1 MKNRL
6 TKNQLEKL
14 VREQLTDEIRQQI
27 DESIWSSIKYGVG
40 KLGSLEAGTGVGK
53 YLNPKAA
60 KRREVAKDKLE
71 ASLEKESKKKVK
83 ELVASLKKEYETM
96 EEFPNMEDQYE
107 FQAILA
113 HFLAFYESLKAATEK
128 FDYSKGPEE
137 QPEGAMHAD
146 VANEL
151 VQAMQEYLVFQLDN
165 NLADGFK
172 HANEN
177 LESEEGQSLEEMLQ
191 EVDWAKKAAEIEGEE
206 GGEAEGEED
215 FTKKKSMT
223 MEGLQAKTLENTLIA
238 LGGVFVAAHFVAM
251 QTVTETMEVVAPA
264 QGGQTVTGGYSDVIE
279 QTHTKVV
286 ENAANSVSGQG
297 TGGLQTAVA
306 RAAENSGA
314 AGAAPPAELMENM
327 RAMANHSNSSMEE
340 VVSAVGGTL
349 KHPLGERTLAVIAD
363 LDAEGVA
370 VGEIVRSGKV
380 SEDILTRITELD
392 GEVGAAMREL
402 GAGAAQGG
410 GTASPLNSLLDI
422 SHDKFTIA
430 GKMVT
435 EQVVP
440 VGAQMFKMYT
450 LKGAATTATV
460 AVAATFPALGGI
472 LLPIGVAFA
481 TMGLSIKLLRAKGRK
496 DSRAADLAAARDYI
510 KLFKPG
516 VPVLD
521 PKPEQGEEEGPGAG
535 VYEEGSACAQLV
547 QPLRDLDL
555 KVGDTF
561 TYTTADGV
569 EKTAMVLATE
579 GMPAITGWSTGGLK
593 TSRTIDYEEQCQQE
607 NGRFV
612 QGPNMI
618 TFNEGPG
625 TRLEEI
631 LSEEGIDEAQ
641 SAKLNNAIRGV
652 NRDYNKWKST
662 PQRFLKKYGIKR
674 KPKMAYKFAKELSK
688 EEQKQLIDYTKKIR
702 SKVTKASTEKAI
714 GRELKPELIKV
725 ANVPENVGQSYLS
738 NIIDPDGARVR
749 KGKSDEGISPNA
761 KLPEGFKAELNIR
774 DINRG
779 DDNFEA
785 FLKSYT
791 DQLVNSDVKEERV
804 KRWTDVM
811 VPELRKR
818 RGMSGEEPAVD
829 EPAAAEPTAD
839 EPRSKDQ
846 AGKPSTSPAGKSALA
861 GGTSLDDLLGVGSTG
876 IKNQKGGSKK
886 KVRPP
891 TDAGT
896 MRRRKKTRGGRAL
909 EETTEI
915 NETLARWKKIAGIIK
930 ESKDD

>member
-6 TKNQLEKL
+6 TKSQLEEL
-14 VREQLTDEIRQQI
+14 IREQFTEELRQKI
-27 DESIWSSIKYGVG
+27 DEGIWSSLKYGVG
-40 KLGSLEAGTGVGK
+40 KLGSLEGGTGVGK

-83 ELVASLKKEYETM
+83 ELIASLKKEYETM
-96 EEFPNMEDQYE
+96 DEFPNMEDQYE
-107 FQAILA
+107 FQAVLA

-128 FDYSKGPEE
+128 YDYSKGPEE

-151 VQAMQEYLVFQLDN
+151 VQAMQEYLLFQLDN
-165 NLADGFK
+165 NLADSFK

-264 QGGQTVTGGYSDVIE
+264 QGGQTVTGGYSEAIE

-297 TGGLQTAVA
+297 TGGLQAAVQ
-306 RAAENSGA
+306 RAGENSGVPGM
-314 AGAAPPAELMENM
+314 GARQDLVENM
-327 RAMANHSNSSMEE
+327 RAIANHSNSSMEE

-349 KHPLGERTLAVIAD
+349 EHPLGERTLAVIAD

-370 VGEIVRSGKV
+370 VGEIVRSGNI

-410 GTASPLNSLLDI
+410 GAGNPLNSLLDI

-460 AVAATFPALGGI
+460 AVATTFPALGGI

-481 TMGLSIKLLRAKGRK
+481 AMGLSIKLLRAKGRRS
-496 DSRAADLAAARDYI
+496 SRAADLSAARDYM

-521 PKPEQGEEEGPGAG
+521 PKPEEGGEEEPGSP
-535 VYEEGSACAQLV
+535 EEGPFPVVEESDNICKTMVSA
-547 QPLRDLDL
+547 LRAYNF

-561 TYTTADGV
+561 DFQTQRG
-569 EKTAMVLATE
+569 EQKTAMVISAE
-579 GMPAITGWSTGGLK
+579 GMPTLLDNYQKAGEVEFANYEH
-593 TSRTIDYEEQCQQE
+593 DYESDCAKR
-607 NGRFV
+607 NGRFIYLPQV
-612 QGPNMI
+612 I
-618 TFNEGPG
+618 VFNEGDVQRKVSEKVQKKGPKLTKKTNQAEQMSMQQVG
-625 TRLEEI
+625 VRVVKKGENPFATMTSNSGKKLGLEPTGA
-631 LSEEGIDEAQ
+631 LPEGYVIQFNVGNIQRSDENFE
-641 SAKLNNAIRGV
+641 S
-652 NRDYNKWKST
+652 
-662 PQRFLKKYGIKR
+662 FLKKYVSALRGEDKEQR
-674 KPKMAYKFAKELSK
+674 AK
-688 EEQKQLIDYTKKIR
+688 
-702 SKVTKASTEKAI
+702 AFM
-714 GRELKPELIKV
+714 
-725 ANVPENVGQSYLS
+725 NVL
-738 NIIDPDGARVR
+738 
-749 KGKSDEGISPNA
+749 
-761 KLPEGFKAELNIR
+761 
-774 DINRG
+774 
-779 DDNFEA
+779 
-785 FLKSYT
+785 
-791 DQLVNSDVKEERV
+791 
-804 KRWTDVM
+804 
-811 VPELRKR
+811 VPELKRR
-818 RGMSGEEPAVD
+818 RGMSDEKPEDEKPQADEPTVD
-829 EPAAAEPTAD
+829 EPVKDKEDSKKTKSGGSSRGSAISGD
-839 EPRSKDQ
+839 DFMDSFFKKRSK
-846 AGKPSTSPAGKSALA
+846 GTSTRVGAGKS
-861 GGTSLDDLLGVGSTG
+861 SRLGKQG
-876 IKNQKGGSKK
+876 
-886 KVRPP
+886 
-891 TDAGT
+891 
-896 MRRRKKTRGGRAL
+896 RRRGYTKGAANENL
-909 EETTEI
+909 Q
-915 NETLARWKKIAGIIK
+915 ETLDRWAKIAGIIK
-930 ESKDD
+930 ESKND